1 MDSFP
6 VAVPTL
12 RPAIN
17 RTVLMSGAEFFSDQ
31 QAINAYMDTS
41 VRIDV
46 AAAAREHSAIR
57 AALELAG
64 VAVIAVDPPRGCQ
77 DGVYTANWAL
87 VRGDRA
93 VLSTLPSARK
103 GEEPYAE
110 EVLRGLGKEVVRVPE
125 GVRFSGQGDALPCGD
140 YLLAGSGYRTELPA
154 HRFVADQLGY
164 RVVPLQTVP
173 KRGFFGWGRPV
184 INADSGWPD
193 SYFYD
198 IDLAIAVLRDDLI
211 AWCPDA
217 FTAASRRAIRALDGV
232 ETIEVTYR
240 EATRGFACNLVSTG
254 ETVIMSAQVPRLQ
267 AAIEARGLTT
277 IPLDAEEL
285 RKGGGYIR
293 CCTLT
298 LDND

>member
-1 MDSFP
+1 M
-6 VAVPTL
+6 
-12 RPAIN
+12 N
-17 RTVLMSGAEFFSDQ
+17 RTVLMSGADFFSDQ
-31 QAINAYMDTS
+31 QAINAYMDKRI
-41 VRIDV
+41 RIDV
-46 AAAAREHSAIR
+46 AGAGREHAAIR
-57 AALELAG
+57 AALESAG
-64 VAVIAVDPPRGCQ
+64 VTVVQVDPPARCQ

-93 VLSTLPSARK
+93 VLSTLPNARR

-110 EVLRGLGKEVVRVPE
+110 RVLRGLGKEVVRVP
-125 GVRFSGQGDALPCGD
+125 GDLHFSGQGDALPCGD

-164 RVVPLQTVP
+164 EVIGLQAVP
-173 KRGFFGWGRPV
+173 KRGCFGRGRPV

-198 IDLAIAVLRDDLI
+198 IDLAIAVLRHDLI

-217 FTAASRRAIRALDGV
+217 FTPSSRARIRSLPGV
-232 ETIEVTYR
+232 DTIAVSYR
-240 EATRGFACNLVSTG
+240 EATRGFGCNLVSTG
-254 ETVIMSAQVPRLQ
+254 ETVIMSSRVPRLR
-267 AAIEARGLTT
+267 AAIEDHGLTT
-277 IPLDAEEL
+277 IPLDAAEL

>member
-1 MDSFP
+1 MP
-6 VAVPTL
+6 PQ
-12 RPAIN
+12 IN
-17 RTVLMSGAEFFSDQ
+17 RTVLMSGADFFSDQ
-31 QAINAYMDTS
+31 QAINAYMDKN
-41 VRIDV
+41 VCIDV
-46 AAAAREHSAIR
+46 ARAAREHSSIR
-57 AALELAG
+57 GALESAG
-64 VAVIAVDPPRGCQ
+64 VTVVKVDPPASCQ

-93 VLSTLPSARK
+93 VLSTLPNARK

-110 EVLRGLGKEVVRVPE
+110 RVLRDLGKDVVRVPDSAH
-125 GVRFSGQGDALPCGD
+125 FSGQGDALPCGD

-164 RVVPLQTVP
+164 EVISLQAVP
-173 KRGFFGWGRPV
+173 KRGFFGRGRPV

-193 SYFYD
+193 SFFYD
-198 IDLAIAVLRDDLI
+198 IDLAIAVLRPDLI

-217 FTAASRRAIRALDGV
+217 FVPSSRAAIRSLRGV
-232 ETIEVTYR
+232 DAIEVSYR
-240 EATRGFACNLVSTG
+240 EATKGFGCNLVSTG
-254 ETVIMSAQVPRLQ
+254 KVVIMSSRAPRLQ
-267 AAIEARGLTT
+267 AAIEDRGLRT
-277 IPLDAEEL
+277 IPIDAAEL